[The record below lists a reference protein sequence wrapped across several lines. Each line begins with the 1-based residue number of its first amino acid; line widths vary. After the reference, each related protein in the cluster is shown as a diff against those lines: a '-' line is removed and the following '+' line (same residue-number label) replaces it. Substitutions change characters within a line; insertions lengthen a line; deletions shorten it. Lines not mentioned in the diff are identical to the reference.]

1 MFVINTGMIE
11 NIKPDRFLKPVRFAI
26 SLFISIAFLQSLSA
40 QHISVESFK
49 KLENDMDARV
59 HHAKKDQNGEVA
71 ALIKI
76 VTTETGFSFDGG
88 SLGIVATEQKV
99 AEIWVYVPRGAQ
111 RITIMHPKLG
121 VLRNFAYPIPI
132 EAATVYEMRL
142 VTGRVETTVIP
153 AELESQWLLI
163 TAEPNTALI
172 YLDDNFEA
180 TGILQKRMLPGTYT
194 YRIENNLYHTEAG
207 RITVTSDQ
215 RAELNVTLKPNF
227 GFIEVKSTP
236 ETGAR
241 VMIDGD
247 DAGFSTN
254 ATSQRLKS
262 GNYTVTVIK
271 EQFQPASRQ
280 VTVKDN
286 ETTTLTLDMAPN
298 FATVEINLPADA
310 TLYINNEQKGRGNW
324 NGRLSAGVYTFEA
337 RKDKHRPAKQDMQLQ
352 AGDARTIE
360 VEPQPITG
368 SLDVVTIPPQATIKI
383 DGRDYGT
390 TPNTIRNLLIGE
402 YTVTLER
409 QGYATV
415 TKNITVSEGGST
427 LINETLPAGRQI
439 TITSQPA
446 GAELFISDRKVGIT
460 PYTGELGF
468 GSHNVKLVNN
478 TKTTEETITIAQGGK
493 SSFTFGVAEFEC
505 GKEKLVDKRDGN
517 QYQTMQIGNQCWMK
531 ENLKWLPSV
540 NPSANGS
547 NNSAYYY
554 VYGYQGTS
562 VSAAKAT
569 TNYQTYGVLYNW
581 PAALNACPD
590 GWHLPT
596 DNEWTVLTDYLG
608 GSSVAGG
615 KMKTT
620 GTTYWNSP
628 NTGATNSS
636 YFSGLPGGYRF
647 YDGSFGSLGSIGDW
661 WSSKEYSSTSALYRN
676 LHYYSADAYRYS
688 SLRALGFSVR
698 CVRD

>member
-1 MFVINTGMIE
+1 MNMI
-11 NIKPDRFLKPVRFAI
+11 KQTTLLFLLLASFTT
-26 SLFISIAFLQSLSA
+26 LSA
-40 QHISVESFK
+40 QHINVESFT
-49 KLENDMDARV
+49 KLENDMDASV
-59 HHAKKDQNGEVA
+59 HHPKKDQNGEVA

-121 VLRNFAYPIPI
+121 VLRNYAYPVPI

-180 TGILQKRMLPGTYT
+180 TGILQKRLLPGTYT

-207 RITVTSDQ
+207 RIAVTSDQ

-262 GNYTVTVIK
+262 GDYTVTVIK
-271 EQFQPASRQ
+271 EQFQPASRR
-280 VTVKDN
+280 VTVTDN

-298 FATVEINLPADA
+298 FATVEATLPADA

-324 NGRLSAGVYTFEA
+324 SGRLSAGVYTFEA

-360 VEPQPITG
+360 LEPQPITG
-368 SLDVVTIPPQATIKI
+368 SLDVVTMPPQATIKI
-383 DGRDYGT
+383 DGKDYGT
-390 TPNTIRNLLIGE
+390 TPNTIRNLLIGD
-402 YTVTLER
+402 YTIMLEKPGYGTVQKQVT
-409 QGYATV
+409 
-415 TKNITVSEGGST
+415 ITDGAITTIE
-427 LINETLPAGRQI
+427 ETLASGKQVTIESTPGGASLIINGKPEGATPARLTLPFGNSNLKLTRE
-439 TITSQPA
+439 
-446 GAELFISDRKVGIT
+446 GYVD
-460 PYTGELGF
+460 YTGVI
-468 GSHNVKLVNN
+468 SV
-478 TKTTEETITIAQGGK
+478 TEAQDVYRFTLMADATAIAMKQQKKYNSRKNFFLITAG
-493 SSFTFGVAEFEC
+493 
-505 GKEKLVDKRDGN
+505 
-517 QYQTMQIGNQCWMK
+517 
-531 ENLKWLPSV
+531 
-540 NPSANGS
+540 
-547 NNSAYYY
+547 
-554 VYGYQGTS
+554 
-562 VSAAKAT
+562 VSAATSAAFYFSADKQYDNYLTAANDAT
-569 TNYQTYGVLYNW
+569 EVRQKVETYDLIWQSAAVVAAGSATLAIIYGAKNRQAKKKINLSAIPVEGGGVL
-581 PAALNACPD
+581 
-590 GWHLPT
+590 
-596 DNEWTVLTDYLG
+596 
-608 GSSVAGG
+608 
-615 KMKTT
+615 
-620 GTTYWNSP
+620 
-628 NTGATNSS
+628 
-636 YFSGLPGGYRF
+636 
-647 YDGSFGSLGSIGDW
+647 
-661 WSSKEYSSTSALYRN
+661 
-676 LHYYSADAYRYS
+676 
-688 SLRALGFSVR
+688 SLRVKF
-698 CVRD
+698 